1 LVQRYAHP
9 YICRAPSPFV
19 ATVDSP
25 HIGFRIEK
33 DLDLMSRTTR
43 RAFVSCLIA
52 GSLTAATSV
61 LAQRPLPGNDPPK
74 RERPKAAPLRVQN
87 VPPQLMSILQQW
99 SAATD
104 KITRLSGEQHRWV
117 YDTVFKVE
125 KRSEGNFYYE
135 SPGSGRI
142 DINAKA
148 IPKGAVSRRKDKK
161 TGKPF
166 EVKPDQS
173 VRWVCDGKR
182 IMQLDVAQKQADIFP
197 IPVAN
202 QGRNI
207 MDGPLPF
214 LFGMPP
220 QKALQRYQLELV
232 KNAPDKC
239 YLKAIPRWRSDAAN
253 YKEATIILD
262 KKLWLP
268 QAVKMIDPAGTR
280 ETVYFFQNL
289 QVNPRNFVPWWKGDK
304 NPFKPNL
311 RNWKI
316 VNKPPPAK
324 KAPNRV
330 RQAAGNAKKPA
341 GGIRQ
346 VAGNTV
352 KMPSLVGLPAG
363 KARDILTQLG
373 LKADYRAGKIATRR
387 ELLYVIYG
395 QQPLAGTMIAKD
407 KPVVLT
413 YYGNASS
420 AKK

>member
-1 LVQRYAHP
+1 MAV
-9 YICRAPSPFV
+9 
-19 ATVDSP
+19 
-25 HIGFRIEK
+25 
-33 DLDLMSRTTR
+33 
-43 RAFVSCLIA
+43 
-52 GSLTAATSV
+52 
-61 LAQRPLPGNDPPK
+61 
-74 RERPKAAPLRVQN
+74 
-87 VPPQLMSILQQW
+87 LQQW

-104 KITRLSGEQHRWV
+104 KITRLSGDQHRWV

-125 KRSEGNFYYE
+125 KRSEGSFYYE

-142 DINAKA
+142 DIDPKA
-148 IPKGAVSRRKDKK
+148 IPKGTVSRRLDKK

-166 EVKPDQS
+166 EVKPDQA

-182 IMQLDVAQKQADIFP
+182 IMQAE
-197 IPVAN
+197 N

-220 QKALQRYQLELV
+220 QKALQRYKLTLL
-232 KNAPDKC
+232 KNTPTKC

-289 QVNPRNFVPWWKGDK
+289 QVNPRNFVPLWRGGG

-311 RNWKI
+311 RGWKI
-316 VNKPPPAK
+316 VNKIPPAK
-324 KAPNRV
+324 KAPNGI

-341 GGIRQ
+341 GKIRQ

-363 KARDILTQLG
+363 KARDILTKLG
-373 LKADYRAGKIATRR
+373 LKADYRAGRSASRR
-387 ELLYVIYG
+387 ELLFVIYG